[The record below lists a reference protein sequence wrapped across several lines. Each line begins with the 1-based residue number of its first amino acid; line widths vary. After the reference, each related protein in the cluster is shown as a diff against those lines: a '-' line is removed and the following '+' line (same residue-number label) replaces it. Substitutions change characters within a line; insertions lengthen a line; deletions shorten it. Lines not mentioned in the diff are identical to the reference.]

1 MTDREQG
8 ACAGPVDLNEAQRR
22 AVEHEGSPLI
32 VLAGPG
38 TGKTRVITERVAHL
52 VDEGAGRGLRPESV
66 VALTFSVKAA
76 EEMRARLAERVGG
89 GRADRVAAMT
99 FHGFGWKLLHRFA
112 DMLGLPG
119 EIQLLDSAQQREMVR
134 ELILEH
140 GLFPGYA
147 AQGPGVLVDEVN
159 RHLEFLA
166 NHAVTP
172 ERAMKEAAA
181 WRERVGE
188 AQGGNG
194 GAAAG
199 GGEAAD
205 RPGPDE
211 EAERLRCAWFGDLA
225 RLNELL
231 TARRRDLGRLAFSD
245 LISEPI
251 RLLREHEIARAIC
264 HAEFRCF
271 VVDEFQD
278 VNAAQIELLR
288 SLAPPKLG
296 RDVCV
301 VGDDDQSI
309 YAFRGAD
316 ELAFERF
323 RSIWSDAET
332 IALTKNYRS
341 TGAIVGV
348 ANHTISLA
356 RRRFAPDKV
365 IEAAGGRAAPGPDVE
380 CVGLDHYGHDGEVI
394 AAMIRAAV
402 AVHPDRPLSSFAVVA
417 RNNGDLDRIA
427 GALGL
432 EGIPVRLLRARSPR
446 DDEGV
451 KDVMNWIEVLID
463 PSAEWAARRLLL
475 RPPFS
480 ADVDEVVRWGREF
493 RALRSRGLVAG
504 KVRGAARNF
513 VRFLATRAEDHPAAK
528 RFAELHAKLR
538 AIDGHKTADETI
550 FRIITLAD
558 IAHADLASA
567 PERAVRVANL
577 VALLRFARQRQDRLP
592 APGDLRMFRAY
603 YNDLNDDEQRL
614 QSIGE
619 NSIDS
624 SFDESAPLA
633 AVDDVQPAAGGEAGE
648 QGAVH
653 LLTAHG
659 AKGLEFDT
667 VFVPRVMPRAG
678 YGSTRSEE
686 PLNVPAGLGAVDDG
700 RDWKSRQQDEE
711 RRVFYV
717 ACTRAERRLVLLSQR
732 QKSSTSMH
740 LWREIAVPPRKHV
753 SVVTGEEVM
762 SAAIKAGVL
771 AHLGDAISAE
781 AADFGARKTRDDAAA
796 KQRTAAR
803 LEAVRGLA
811 LAESGEGAEAASA
824 AMRLA
829 AARMA
834 VAGLVQRGESPPAW
848 MRDAFPAL
856 AEEAERILARV
867 ASRDAEPATI
877 GAVIRRMAMEAGP
890 IEPPL
895 HLSFSAVS
903 AYLNCPRC
911 YFLKQILRLED
922 RPYAQR
928 DIGNVVH
935 EALER
940 FYREWRDADA
950 DGRTRPGLKELEEL
964 GQRTFFRKWPKSDP
978 VDDAQMK
985 QVKAQLR
992 LAYEQLHS
1000 DHDHVVDVE
1009 LKLEAPYECDG
1020 RRHTLVAKI
1029 DRVDQLAETGGW
1041 RIIDY
1046 KTGKARKEL
1055 LEPGNRDLQMGI
1067 YALALSHHLRAGPEA
1082 LPLFEG
1088 EPDVVSGVAEYW
1100 LLSTGQRGRLSLS
1113 EIDYEAIRSSI
1124 DRAVRGILAGEFEQK
1139 GEKCYGDCEFLG
1151 A

>member
-1 MTDREQG
+1 MSDREEG
-8 ACAGPVDLNEAQRR
+8 ACAGRVDLNAAQRR
-22 AVEHEGSPLI
+22 AVEHSGSPLI

-52 VDEGAGRGLRPESV
+52 VDQGRGRGERPESV

-134 ELILEH
+134 DLILEH
-140 GLFPGYA
+140 ELFPGYA
-147 AQGPGVLVDEVN
+147 AQGPGVLVDEAN

-172 ERAMKEAAA
+172 ERALKEAAA
-181 WRERVGE
+181 WCERVG
-188 AQGGNG
+188 ALPRG
-194 GAAAG
+194 AG
-199 GGEAAD
+199 GSLGAD
-205 RPGPDE
+205 GADPDE

-231 TARRRDLGRLAFSD
+231 TSRRRELGRLAFSD

-341 TGAIVGV
+341 TGAIISV

-356 RRRFAPDKV
+356 QRRFAPDKV
-365 IEAAGGRAAPGPDVE
+365 IEAAGATGAAAGAGPDVE
-380 CVGLDHYGHDGEVI
+380 CVGLERFGHDGEVI

-402 AVHPDRPLSSFAVVA
+402 AAHPERPLSSFAVVA

-446 DDEGV
+446 DDDGV
-451 KDVMNWIEVLID
+451 KDVMNWIEILID

-480 ADVDEVVRWGREF
+480 AEVDDVVRWGREF
-493 RALRSRGLVAG
+493 RALRSRGMVAG

-513 VRFLATRAEDHPAAK
+513 VRFLSTRAEDNPAAR

-538 AIDGHKTADETI
+538 AIDGHRTADETI

-558 IAHADLASA
+558 IAHADLVSAS
-567 PERAVRVANL
+567 ERAVRVANL

-619 NSIDS
+619 NAIDS
-624 SFDESAPLA
+624 SFDESTPLA
-633 AVDDVQPAAGGEAGE
+633 AVDEAQSADGGKAGE

-686 PLNVPAGLGAVDDG
+686 PLNVPEGLGGVDDG

-740 LWREIAVPPRKHV
+740 LWRELAVPPRTHV
-753 SVVTGEEVM
+753 RVATGEEVM
-762 SAAIKAGVL
+762 SAAVKAGVL
-771 AHLGDAISAE
+771 AHLSDAISAE
-781 AADFGARKTRDDAAA
+781 AADFGARQTRDDAAV
-796 KQRTAAR
+796 KQRAAAR
-803 LEAVRGLA
+803 LQAVRGLA
-811 LAESGEGAEAASA
+811 LAESGAAAEEAAA

-834 VAGLVQRGESPPAW
+834 VAGLVQRGEAPPAW

-856 AEEAERILARV
+856 ADEAERILKRV
-867 ASRDAEPATI
+867 ASRDGEPATI
-877 GAVIRRMAMEAGP
+877 GGVIRRMVLDAGP

-895 HLSFSAVS
+895 HLSFSAVN

-911 YFLKQILRLED
+911 YFLKQVLRLED

-985 QVKAQLR
+985 QIKAQLR

-1000 DHDHVVDVE
+1000 DQDHVVDVE

-1046 KTGKARKEL
+1046 KTGKAKKEL
-1055 LEPGNRDLQMGI
+1055 LEPGDKDLQMGI

-1100 LLSTGQRGRLSLS
+1100 VLSTGQRGRLSLA
-1113 EIDYEAIRSSI
+1113 EIDFEAIRASI
-1124 DRAVRGILAGEFEQK
+1124 DRAARGILAAEFEQK

-1151 A
+1151 P